1 VCLADRSLLLSPFR
15 FVFEAETFAYA
26 GYGNATSGG
35 LIASTG
41 FIQWGHRGALGVF
54 DCTVAAY
61 HVDYKFLPPNVYTVL
76 RKELAPLNQTK
87 YMSYGLPVADDIT
100 NVVRGTGFDDT
111 TMSFADAAALEISR
125 QTVAYSSTLY
135 DQQEALEILGQPAVG
150 SRLPFGPFVTLVLLT
165 VALA

>member
-1 VCLADRSLLLSPFR
+1 MLLSPFR

-26 GYGNATSGG
+26 GYGNSTSGG
-35 LIASTG
+35 LIATTG
-41 FIQWGHRGALGVF
+41 FIQWGHRGALGIF

-61 HVDYKFLPPNVYTVL
+61 DVDYKFLPPDVYTVL

-100 NVVRGTGFDDT
+100 NLVRGTGFDNT
-111 TMSFADAAALEISR
+111 TLSFADAAALQISK

-135 DQQEALEILGQPAVG
+135 DQQKALQVLGQPGMG
-150 SRLPFGPFVTLVLLT
+150 SRLPFAPFVALVLLT